1 MIDDASEIDA
11 PSPATAAP
19 ATNLF
24 ASRDVE
30 EILRERGWLIKD
42 VSAAATEAAID
53 AAAVARASWLEEA
66 AALLG
71 PQAKSRE
78 ELADLLALIF
88 TYDATATLASPDSQ
102 AVILRTGTR
111 EVIRALA
118 KITLHGEDIG
128 SARYKEIIEL
138 LKTMTR
144 YRSRELFHPIRLALA
159 GRAGEREFDR
169 VILLLDSAAKL
180 NFAVHV
186 KGTRERTLEFC
197 AALD

>member
-11 PSPATAAP
+11 PPHDAAVPAA
-19 ATNLF
+19 NLF
-24 ASRDVE
+24 TARDVV
-30 EILRERGWLIKD
+30 EILRERGWLSEEDAPIAND
-42 VSAAATEAAID
+42 AANDAAT
-53 AAAVARASWLEEA
+53 ARAAWLEEA

-71 PQAKSRE
+71 PQAKSRAA
-78 ELADLLALIF
+78 LADLLGLVF
-88 TYDATATLASPDSQ
+88 GYDAKAILASPDAQ
-102 AVILRTGTR
+102 AVILRSGSR

-159 GRAGEREFDR
+159 GRAGEGGLDR
-169 VILLLDSAAKL
+169 VILLLDAAAKL
-180 NFAVHV
+180 DFPVHV
-186 KGTRERTLEFC
+186 KGTRERMLEFC